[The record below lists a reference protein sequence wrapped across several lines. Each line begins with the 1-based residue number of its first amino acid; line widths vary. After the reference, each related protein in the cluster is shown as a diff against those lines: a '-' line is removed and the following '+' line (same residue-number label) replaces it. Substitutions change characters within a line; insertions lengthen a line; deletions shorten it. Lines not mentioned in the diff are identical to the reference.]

1 MDEEGNVVSNEPWA
15 KNPSQLKS
23 TDGMTLDKNGNIYI
37 ADFSA
42 NAIGKVDPKGN
53 ITRIAVSPDTDGL
66 HGELDQP
73 GEPCVWGDTIVI
85 SCFDLVTDDD
95 KVNTAHEMPATLCML
110 KVEE

>member
-1 MDEEGNVVSNEPWA
+1 MVSNEPWA
-15 KNPSQLKS
+15 KDPSQLKS
-23 TDGMTLDKNGNIYI
+23 TDGMTVDQYGNIYI

-42 NAIGKVDPKGN
+42 NAIGRVDSEGN
-53 ITRIAVSPDTDGL
+53 VKRIAVSPDTDGL

-73 GEPCVWGDTIVI
+73 GEPCVWGDKLII

-110 KVEE
+110 EIEP